1 MASSAWQKW
10 FTRPKQRPLR
20 CCRRASIR
28 AVAVGRV
35 EPLEPRVVLAAD
47 VFSQRDSGTIDGG
60 WHVIVLDSN
69 ADDLYLRNTQIV
81 AGAVVGD
88 GPRVIDVIQFD
99 TDANFGAPAAVDHA
113 PSLFRDVLVTN
124 GVRNQETGGNFFAS
138 SNGGATLSLATAAQ
152 AGIVPPNAVSS
163 LNAVVPGTLSG
174 FVSIDDAR
182 GGDSLFFTTQRLQ
195 DGGTTADVLVFSKNG
210 NDWAPAI
217 SITHSI
223 QTVDAAGKVTIED
236 KTISID
242 GDFDYS
248 GGSVF
253 LDFTA
258 ADNFALFNGNRSIT
272 ADYAAPI
279 IPNGPSTV
287 RLAPGLTLNT
297 GLLIDLPG
305 EDSSIEIASPVLSAG
320 VDNVVVLSATNVA
333 VNAPVTSNVGFYS
346 IGTTGTTGGSNA
358 LSGVAGN
365 WYGGGG
371 GDTEVEQLVVQVP
384 ITATEIGVVVID
396 DQDSAVRNRGLL
408 YVASSGALLATTQIA
423 VEASTSDIVFE
434 GDVTAAVQSYLFRT
448 ETDPQPFRFVTT
460 RSDGAS
466 VGSISGTT
474 VDVFLANEQP
484 FDGADSVEHVVSLD
498 TNVASLR
505 ISATQS
511 SGQLSGLPPFRYA
524 VSIREQD
531 ALALDASLASAGP
544 ISIRAGG
551 ALAVNASVLS
561 TGDVSLASGAAITG
575 NAWLSTT
582 EGSVSVTGS
591 AVSLDG
597 LVQVLAPPVDETLT
611 DVEIVATNGS
621 ISLGG
626 GVSAVNRI
634 HLDQRG
640 SGSVSSNGLVAAEY
654 LDVFSTGGVTLQT
667 QSRFINVESGG
678 QVAIE
683 EADDAEFVVT
693 AAGLTSLLA
702 LGIDPNDGSGRSAL
716 KAELRGATNIMVS
729 APAGSVDVTAMTSA
743 VTTVGDAARL
753 LTGTAAS
760 MQAAGDV
767 FIRSTQGDIVLL
779 DAPIAGDGLLQARVA
794 SASNGLGGSLSGTY
808 AQNNPGVTPA
818 TLTGLG
824 NRSLNSEP
832 TFAAVFPG
840 LGGSPLRVRDLV
852 LLRGQSNAN
861 ENGLYQISQL
871 GSTTTPW
878 RLTRVSGADTTAEF
892 GTNTRV
898 SITDGE
904 FAGGSFRVGSY
915 TNDLNTT
922 PLRVTQGAGRSA
934 SELTVRLATDATP
947 LAASFVGG
955 QLTASANGA
964 LSLQGLAP
972 ASGDFI
978 LVSHGVT
985 GDPGASSAANGV
997 YEVTDAGS
1005 SVTPWI
1011 LTRVANVEEA
1021 TVVVSEGYYRTA
1033 LTGLTFR
1040 VAYDGLGE
1048 VPVVID
1054 EAAVTAA
1061 IGSYD
1066 PRDAATFVVSTA
1078 GGTNDDAGSL
1088 GKMLR
1093 LVQSNSATDLSGERV
1108 EQSVRFG
1115 NVLGGITGPTG
1126 TIVLRQE
1133 LPVINTVFEI
1143 DSAVRHPLSGAAAQ
1157 PIVVDGSRITS
1168 TRESTFVTG
1177 ATEVNGFEFA
1187 AGASTVLTPTPEEAN
1202 RSRLSGLR
1210 IAGFEAGGAVVVNGA
1225 SNLLVEN
1232 LTIGLN
1238 TAGASQAVRYGVRV
1252 TGASGAAG
1260 PVTLLDNSI
1269 YSASVFN
1276 TGAGAPLLGAGV
1288 FIDGAAQ
1295 SVQVVGGTIG
1305 GAQGSNTS
1313 GIVVESSN
1321 DDSARANSIGVNP
1334 LSTIKLTTTSNRATL
1349 TISPADWDT
1358 IGEDLHLGQS
1368 VSGNGIAAG
1377 SEIIHINPA
1386 TRAVVL
1392 SNRMTSSIVDS
1403 TITFGTPGRTT
1414 VSDNFYG
1421 VELRSGHVRMVN
1433 TTIVDSVLDGVVVG
1447 TALPAALWARIGAGI
1462 ALNAEGNPDPTIRSS
1477 ASNAIHSNGR
1487 YGIRFASGIDSM
1499 TESFAPANPP
1509 TLLTPTQISIR
1520 GNYIGTNTSGATGL
1534 QNGRSD
1540 YYWDNT
1546 NSIEPPSASDFE
1558 SLVTQGD
1565 PNGANP
1571 AEDNGN
1577 GNISADL
1584 APPSSGTALPSTT
1597 SSGVVR
1603 VPTRR

>member
-1 MASSAWQKW
+1 MGFPNRRTWRSRLRKQSLRSRRRQNLVSPEKLEAKLPLTTTPYFVDQIGSLVEHGWAVFVQNASGDDFYLRQITATGSFGFEPSWQW
-10 FTRPKQRPLR
+10 SNN
-20 CCRRASIR
+20 ASYEN
-28 AVAVGRV
+28 A
-35 EPLEPRVVLAAD
+35 
-47 VFSQRDSGTIDGG
+47 SQR
-60 WHVIVLDSN
+60 
-69 ADDLYLRNTQIV
+69 
-81 AGAVVGD
+81 AGAGTRFNDILITNGTAAFGSTDPNPSDPNNPVD
-88 GPRVIDVIQFD
+88 DFGP
-99 TDANFGAPAAVDHA
+99 
-113 PSLFRDVLVTN
+113 PSL
-124 GVRNQETGGNFFAS
+124 G
-138 SNGGATLSLATAAQ
+138 LSP
-152 AGIVPPNAVSS
+152 II
-163 LNAVVPGTLSG
+163 PGTLSG
-174 FVSIDDAR
+174 
-182 GGDSLFFTTQRLQ
+182 SLTIYNQ
-195 DGGTTADVLVFSKNG
+195 N
-210 NDWAPAI
+210 
-217 SITHSI
+217 
-223 QTVDAAGKVTIED
+223 AAGGQFGIAATLGFVPQYLFDPMDGLAGDGVPLVLTLNGVEGLTQEVTITRPDGNGDVEEVDVTIEGRAFGGGVGFTVTD
-236 KTISID
+236 ADGPTGVFYDIS
-242 GDFDYS
+242 
-248 GGSVF
+248 
-253 LDFTA
+253 
-258 ADNFALFNGNRSIT
+258 
-272 ADYAAPI
+272 ADYATPAAFTAPNSVQI
-279 IPNGPSTV
+279 TAGQTIT
-287 RLAPGLTLNT
+287 AGLTVY
-297 GLLIDLPG
+297 GLGP
-305 EDSSIEIASPVLSAG
+305 DSEIAINSPVLSAPSSG
-320 VDNVVVLSATNVA
+320 TSLDLAATNITLAAPTTTSSEMYLSGETISIEAPTAAANGYRIIVANEPTTSATSRGRLQLQQSA
-333 VNAPVTSNVGFYS
+333 RLEG
-346 IGTTGTTGGSNA
+346 TGGGQTPNLRVVATDSDVVFLGDVSA
-358 LSGVAGN
+358 AIQSYQFTTDTYSGGVAGRFTTRN
-365 WYGGGG
+365 ALDQASGTIAGGTV
-371 GDTEVEQLVVQVP
+371 D
-384 ITATEIGVVVID
+384 I
-396 DQDSAVRNRGLL
+396 LL
-408 YVASSGALLATTQIA
+408 TN
-423 VEASTSDIVFE
+423 STSVNVN
-434 GDVTAAVQSYLFRT
+434 DVLT
-448 ETDPQPFRFVTT
+448 
-460 RSDGAS
+460 
-466 VGSISGTT
+466 
-474 VDVFLANEQP
+474 
-484 FDGADSVEHVVSLD
+484 HVVSLD
-498 TNVASLR
+498 TAVDSLR
-505 ISATQS
+505 LTAAED
-511 SGQLSGLPPFRYA
+511 PVFANRVAPYRYD
-524 VSIREQD
+524 VSIREED
-531 ALALDASLASAGP
+531 DLSLDATLASGEQV
-544 ISIRAGG
+544 SIVAGG
-551 ALAVNASVLS
+551 DLAVNATVQTS
-561 TGDVSLASGAAITG
+561 GDLTMASSGRITG
-575 NAWLSTT
+575 NAWLTTT
-582 EGSVSVTGS
+582 EGSISVTS
-591 AVSLDG
+591 SEVSLDG
-597 LVQVLAPPVDETLT
+597 LVQVLAPPVDETLI

-634 HLDQRG
+634 RLDQRG

-654 LDVFSTGGVTLQT
+654 LDVFSTGAVTLQT

-683 EADDAEFVVT
+683 EADDAEFVMT
-693 AAGLTSLLA
+693 AAGLTSLSA

-716 KAELRGATNIMVS
+716 KAELRGATNIVVS
-729 APAGSVDVTAMTSA
+729 APSGSVDVTAMTSA

-753 LTGTAAS
+753 LTGSAAS

-767 FIRSTQGDIVLL
+767 SIRSTQGDIVLL

-794 SASNGLGGSLSGTY
+794 SASNGSGGSLSGTY

-898 SITDGE
+898 SITDGD
-904 FAGGSFRVGSY
+904 FAGRSFRVGSY
-915 TNDLNTT
+915 TNVLNTT

-934 SELTVRLATDATP
+934 GELTVRLATDATP
-947 LAASFVGG
+947 LAATFVGG
-955 QLTASANGA
+955 QLIASANGA

-1005 SVTPWI
+1005 SVTAWV
-1011 LTRVANVEEA
+1011 LTRVANEA

-1048 VPVVID
+1048 VPVEIV
-1054 EAAVTAA
+1054 ESTAASA

-1093 LVQSNSATDLSGERV
+1093 LVQSNAATDLSGERV

-1187 AGASTVLTPTPEEAN
+1187 AGASTVLTPTPEEAS

-1210 IAGFEAGGAVVVNGA
+1210 IAGFEAGGAVVVDGA

-1238 TAGASQAVRYGVRV
+1238 AAGTSQAVRYGVRV

-1288 FIDGAAQ
+1288 LIDGAAQ
-1295 SVQVVGGTIG
+1295 GVQVVGGTIG

-1321 DDSARANSIGVNP
+1321 DDSARANLIGVNP
-1334 LSTIKLTTTSNRATL
+1334 LSTIKLATTSNRATL
-1349 TISPADWDT
+1349 TIPQADWDT

-1368 VSGNGIAAG
+1368 VAGNGIAAG

-1392 SNRMTSSIVDS
+1392 SNRMTSSIVGS
-1403 TITFGTPGRTT
+1403 TITFGAPGRTT

-1421 VELRSGHVRMVN
+1421 VELRSGHVRMAN
-1433 TTIVDSVLDGVVVG
+1433 TTVEDNVLDGVVVG
-1447 TALPAALWARIGAGI
+1447 TALPAALWAQIGAGI
-1462 ALNAEGNPDPTIRSS
+1462 ALDAAGNPDPTIRTS

-1499 TESFAPANPP
+1499 TKSFAPANPP
-1509 TLLTPTQISIR
+1509 TLFTPTEILIR
-1520 GNYIGTNTSGATGL
+1520 GNFIGTNTSGGAGL
-1534 QNGRSD
+1534 ENGRSD

-1546 NSIEPPSASDFE
+1546 SSSTNPPEGVPAIYNAEGNLIQAPTSFFKLIS
-1558 SLVTQGD
+1558 SGD
-1565 PNGANP
+1565 PFGTNP
-1571 AEDNGN
+1571 AEDFGN
-1577 GNISADL
+1577 GNVSADL
-1584 APPSSGTALPSTT
+1584 APATGGGGGGGEGGGGGKTPQPPQLDPL
-1597 SSGVVR
+1597 
-1603 VPTRR
+1603 